1 MRRTLKLVAPL
12 AVAAL
17 AVPAL
22 AGGADCADKSAKAA
36 VHQASAK
43 GGCTASKEECAQYMA
58 NARKAGWLGLEYD
71 KSEAGVLTIK
81 KVIADSP
88 ASKAG
93 FQVGDVLVA
102 MNGIEINDE
111 NKDKLKAY
119 KKTLAPGSNA
129 NYTVKRGGFSKD
141 LTATLGTMPDAVYT
155 AMVEEHSKEHATVA
169 TK

>member
-1 MRRTLKLVAPL
+1 MRRTLKLIAPI

-17 AVPAL
+17 ALPAL
-22 AGGADCADKSAKAA
+22 AGGADCADHSAKAA
-36 VHQASAK
+36 VQAASAK

-58 NARKAGWLGLEYD
+58 AARKNGWLGVEYD
-71 KSEAGVLTIK
+71 KTEAGVLAIK
-81 KVIADSP
+81 KVLPDSP
-88 ASKAG
+88 AAKAG

-111 NKDKLKAY
+111 NKDKLKAV
-119 KKTLAPGSNA
+119 KKNLTPGASA
-129 NYTVKRGGFSKD
+129 TYTIKRGSFSKD

-155 AMVEEHSKEHATVA
+155 AMVEEHMKEHVAVA